1 MKYKEKIQEFSL
13 ELLSGTNTFEVF
25 QNWLQENIGNLSQ
38 AELDFA
44 LPLIEVDLQSN
55 RSRPQF
61 INSLREQY
69 KKLFDSDL
77 EQDRAKYLLKQIVQ
91 GRGDVVAWCHELS
104 KLLAEEIEF
113 LPIEF
118 KGFSSELDDIPLE
131 RDANK
136 WNKSA
141 FEEKRKKINA
151 YEKSIKELAAK
162 TLSRIKS

>member
-1 MKYKEKIQEFSL
+1 MKHKEKIQKFSL

-25 QNWLQENIGNLSQ
+25 QNWLQENIGDLSQ

-44 LPLIEVDLQSN
+44 LPLIEVELQSN
-55 RSRPQF
+55 GSRPQF
-61 INSLREQY
+61 INNVREQY
-69 KKLFDSDL
+69 KKLFGSDL
-77 EQDRAKYLLKQIVQ
+77 ERDRAKYLLKQIVQ

-104 KLLAEEIEF
+104 SLFAEKIEF
-113 LPIEF
+113 LPIGF

-131 RDANK
+131 RDSNK

-141 FEEKRKKINA
+141 FEEKRKKVKL